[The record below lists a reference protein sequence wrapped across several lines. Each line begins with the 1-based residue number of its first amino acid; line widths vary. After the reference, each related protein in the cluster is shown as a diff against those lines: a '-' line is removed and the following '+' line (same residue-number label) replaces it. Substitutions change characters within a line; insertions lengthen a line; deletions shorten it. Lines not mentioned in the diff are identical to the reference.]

1 MRRAAVNPRRGE
13 QMEVAMT
20 PMIDVVFLLLIF
32 FVWTASFQMAEQLL
46 PSELTPPTGT
56 GNAVESDPETID
68 FELVVVEIS
77 WPNNTPAWQVN
88 GVAQDSLVA
97 LRQTLTAIAKAK
109 SDLPVVLD
117 PVPQVPLGYVI
128 EVFDIARGVGFSKVQ
143 FAAAEEP

>member
-1 MRRAAVNPRRGE
+1 
-13 QMEVAMT
+13 
-20 PMIDVVFLLLIF
+20 
-32 FVWTASFQMAEQLL
+32 
-46 PSELTPPTGT
+46 
-56 GNAVESDPETID
+56 VESDPETID